1 MAALLHHPVPPDDLG
16 QAGEIIRCLGISLL
30 QGLVFGFLAA
40 WVGLLGDL
48 IASAIKRDAGI
59 KDSSR
64 ILPGLGGL
72 IDTLDSLLVAGP
84 LAWWLLG

>member
-1 MAALLHHPVPPDDLG
+1 M
-16 QAGEIIRCLGISLL
+16 
-30 QGLVFGFLAA
+30 
-40 WVGLLGDL
+40 
-48 IASAIKRDAGI
+48 